1 MVAQL
6 ALAHGAGIVLVPKP
20 WKARPMHMH
29 PTVTH
34 AAADCRRHAYLAE
47 AATRW
52 HSRPEPQQ
60 RTIRRR
66 TRLVWRIATV
76 VDGALTWLTREFAP
90 TPARDLTVPR
100 ARPLSLSRT
109 R

>member
-1 MVAQL
+1 
-6 ALAHGAGIVLVPKP
+6 
-20 WKARPMHMH
+20 MHMH

-34 AAADCRRHAYLAE
+34 AAADYRRHAYLAE